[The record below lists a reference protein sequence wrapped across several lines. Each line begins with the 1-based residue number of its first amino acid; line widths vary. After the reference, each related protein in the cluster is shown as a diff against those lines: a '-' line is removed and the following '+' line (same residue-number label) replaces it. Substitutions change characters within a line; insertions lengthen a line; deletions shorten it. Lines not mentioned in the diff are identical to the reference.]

1 MTILTEKGR
10 EQLRKERIALRSE
23 ERIEAEQELE
33 KYRKWESIIHE
44 HLLLADEYENASEY
58 DKKDIMERIKELKEK
73 EKEIKKELN
82 IK

>member
-1 MTILTEKGR
+1 MTILTKKER
-10 EQLRKERIALRSE
+10 EQLRK

-58 DKKDIMERIKELKEK
+58 DKKD
-73 EKEIKKELN
+73 
-82 IK
+82 

>member
-1 MTILTEKGR
+1 MTILTKKER
-10 EQLRKERIALRSE
+10 EQLRK

-44 HLLLADEYENASEY
+44 HLLLADEYENAGEY